1 VRLPGLGNPC
11 GKAWSGAVLGSVS
24 VLACWQ
30 GRAFI
35 QANKANFQ
43 LADVPVGRGKLLM
56 TQAEPAPAQHWFVY
70 VVSTARGM
78 LYTGIS
84 TDPARRLIEHQSGAR
99 GARSLRGK
107 GPLQL
112 VFQWPAGSRS
122 EAGRLEARIKKLDR
136 QRKLQL
142 VRAELDPAALLE

>member
-1 VRLPGLGNPC
+1 
-11 GKAWSGAVLGSVS
+11 
-24 VLACWQ
+24 
-30 GRAFI
+30 
-35 QANKANFQ
+35 
-43 LADVPVGRGKLLM
+43 M
-56 TQAEPAPAQHWFVY
+56 TQAEPAPVQHWFVY
-70 VVSTARGM
+70 VVRTARGM

-84 TDPARRLIEHQSGAR
+84 TDPARRLIEHESGAR

-112 VFQWPAGSRS
+112 VFQWPVGSRS

-142 VRAELDPAALLE
+142 VRAELDPAVLLD

>member
-1 VRLPGLGNPC
+1 
-11 GKAWSGAVLGSVS
+11 
-24 VLACWQ
+24 
-30 GRAFI
+30 
-35 QANKANFQ
+35 
-43 LADVPVGRGKLLM
+43 M
-56 TQAEPAPAQHWFVY
+56 TQAVPASPQPWFVY
-70 VVSTARGM
+70 LVSTARGM

-84 TDPARRLIEHQSGAR
+84 TDPARRLLEHQGSAR